1 MVAKTLPDGTVIRG
15 SFKAELRK
23 HEGEWVIHIHTLTAI
38 DHGGGK
44 VALQAIM
51 KVADEHSIGIRL
63 EPLPY
68 RTTLT
73 PTAKTKDWLTQYYEQ
88 YGFKTNGRWM
98 LRHPIVDSRQQ

>member
-1 MVAKTLPDGTVIRG
+1 MVSQTLPDGTVIRG

-44 VALQAIM
+44 LALQAIM
-51 KVADEHSIGIRL
+51 KVADEYSIAIRL
-63 EPLPY
+63 EPVSY

-73 PTAKTKDWLTQYYEQ
+73 PEVRDTQWLTSYYER
-88 YGFKTNGRWM
+88 YGFQTNGKWM
-98 LRHPIVDSRQQ
+98 LRHPVDSSQQ